1 VIVIAFGPLHHY
13 QTEMLIELASP
24 APNSERVAHLNRTA
38 MRWLMG
44 MTGLFL
50 LIILMMVGMRGLIG

>member
-1 VIVIAFGPLHHY
+1 
-13 QTEMLIELASP
+13 MLLELDSS
-24 APNSERVAHLNRTA
+24 APDSERVETLNGTA